1 MKEYLGGGDR
11 LSKITVI
18 RAEAQKC
25 SPNFYPSVG
34 SWNADILD
42 LYLSIYLFIYLFI
55 IYLSL
60 TTLGS

>member
-1 MKEYLGGGDR
+1 MKEYLGCGDR

-18 RAEAQKC
+18 RAEARKC

-42 LYLSIYLFIYLFI
+42 LYLFIYLLFIYR
-55 IYLSL
+55 
-60 TTLGS
+60 